1 LAEVQA
7 LHWHWP
13 FWARADQ
20 LPPDSD
26 WTSWLMLGGRGGG
39 KTRAGA
45 EWVRTHVETPVAKG
59 GAFTGGQLTLDLF
72 SFSLPVPT

>member
-1 LAEVQA
+1 
-7 LHWHWP
+7 
-13 FWARADQ
+13 
-20 LPPDSD
+20 
-26 WTSWLMLGGRGGG
+26 MLGGRGGG